1 MHHSSPFCHIHSHC
15 SQCLHSTV
23 NHHLTA
29 DCIPHHPS
37 RLPASTTVPCH
48 SLWRSAQS
56 QPAGKAKQEPHSLPS
71 SSSARR
77 TMHCTGPTHTCF
89 LFHPLSLPLA
99 YLRGGVSRRASTTTA
114 AAAAAAGA
122 PGTFSP
128 PTCLLSGL
136 RTDKATTREGGR
148 EGGHLFARKMRSLNR
163 NQSALQIII
172 ELTICSLALTSPP
185 SLHVHVRNYLSAYIP
200 LSIYLPAL

>member
-48 SLWRSAQS
+48 SLWRSAQR

-114 AAAAAAGA
+114 AAAAA
-122 PGTFSP
+122 P
-128 PTCLLSGL
+128 PVPRAHFL
-136 RTDKATTREGGR
+136 RQPVFFQAFEQTRRRRGR
-148 EGGHLFARKMRSLNR
+148 EGERVATSLQGR
-163 NQSALQIII
+163 
-172 ELTICSLALTSPP
+172 
-185 SLHVHVRNYLSAYIP
+185 
-200 LSIYLPAL
+200 